1 MLFTDGNPTRA
12 EDLRIFESNIYEV
25 ANVEGIDLDAKLKI
39 AAEEIGDQIMAYL
52 LQPGSGDPQ
61 AGSRRALGL
70 STLVVTPAMRRWH
83 SLHTLA
89 LTFRDA
95 FHNQV
100 NGRYRE
106 TWVQYV
112 SAAAEAKLTLFRIGL
127 GFVINPLARPSRPVV
142 ASVAGGWAAGT
153 YSVAVAWVDGAGNL
167 SAPSDIATLEIAV
180 TGLPVVTM
188 TGAVPSSA
196 VGWNVYMA
204 DAADNGDLMQQNA
217 APVAIGSS
225 WSPAASALVPG
236 ELPVSG
242 QFADMYITA
251 SRMTP
256 RG

>member
-83 SLHTLA
+83 SLHTLS
-89 LTFRDA
+89 LLFRDA

-100 NGRYRE
+100 NGRYKE
-106 TWVQYV
+106 TWAQYV
-112 SAAAEAKLTLFRIGL
+112 SAAAEAKQTLFKIGL
-127 GFVINPLARPSRPVV
+127 GFVANPLARPARPLV
-142 ASVAGGWAAGT
+142 SSGAGNWLAGQ
-153 YSVAVAWVDGAGNL
+153 YAVAVAWVDGAGKI

-180 TGLPVVTM
+180 SGLPIVTM
-188 TGAVPSSA
+188 TGAVPSTA
-196 VGWNVYMA
+196 VGWHVYMA
-204 DAADNGDLMQQNA
+204 EAGGAGDLMQQNT
-217 APVAIGSS
+217 APVAVGQS
-225 WSPAASALVPG
+225 WSPLSSVLVPG
-236 ELPVSG
+236 DLPVSG
-242 QFADMYITA
+242 QFADIYITA

>member
-1 MLFTDGNPTRA
+1 MLFTDGNPTRT

-61 AGSRRALGL
+61 AGSRRSLGL

-89 LTFRDA
+89 LIFRDA
-95 FHNQV
+95 FHNQI

-106 TWVQYV
+106 TWAQYV
-112 SAAAEAKLTLFRIGL
+112 SAAAEAKQTLFKIGL
-127 GFVINPLARPSRPVV
+127 GFVSNPLARPAKPLVS
-142 ASVAGGWAAGT
+142 SGAGLWDRGLF
-153 YSVAVAWVDGAGNL
+153 SVAVAWVDGAGKI
-167 SAPSDIATLEIAV
+167 SAPSEVVTLEV
-180 TGLPVVTM
+180 TTGGNPVVAMSGPVPPTA
-188 TGAVPSSA
+188 TG
-196 VGWNVYMA
+196 WIVYMA
-204 DAADNGDLMQQNA
+204 EAGGYGDLMQQNTT
-217 APVAIGSS
+217 PVAVGEA
-225 WSPAASALVPG
+225 WSPLSTVLLPG

-242 QFADMYITA
+242 QFADIYITA
-251 SRMTP
+251 SRLTP

>member
-25 ANVEGIDLDAKLKI
+25 ANIEGIDLDAKLKI

-100 NGRYRE
+100 NGRYKE
-106 TWVQYV
+106 TWAQYV
-112 SAAAEAKLTLFRIGL
+112 SAAAEAKLTLFKIGL
-127 GFVINPLARPSRPVV
+127 GFVANPLPRPSRPLAV
-142 ASVAGGWAAGT
+142 SGAGNWLAGQ
-153 YSVAVAWVDGAGNL
+153 YSVAVAWVDGAGKV
-167 SAPSDIATLEIAV
+167 SAPSEIATLDITV
-180 TGLPVVTM
+180 SGGPVVTM
-188 TGAVPSSA
+188 TGPVPGNA

-204 DAADNGDLMQQNA
+204 EAGGADDLMQQNA
-217 APVAIGSS
+217 APVPAGESWAPLSS
-225 WSPAASALVPG
+225 VLLPG

-242 QFADMYITA
+242 QFADIYITA